1 MSYHSSFAK
10 WLINNPNFI
19 KQKIFFN
26 LEKKIYGRYSQK
38 YYPKNINTLI
48 SKYLET
54 QKNDFKVISK
64 RKNRIKYFKDPEE
77 FEKFHRL
84 ENINNFTNKNK
95 KFKYILNWYKNYLPL
110 INFNNETKYK
120 LIWESYTIS
129 YRIINTINFQKNY
142 NINLFNK
149 YIKFETQILLN
160 KLEFFH
166 KGINNHILK
175 NSQAI
180 IFVGLFLEDK
190 NLSKIGFKILYDS
203 LKILINRNGLLRESS
218 SNYQFLICNLLL
230 EISEFILNHKQK
242 PNKILLNYIAKMLN
256 ACDFFILNK
265 KMVIF
270 GDTTP
275 DKSVKDLEKNFLN
288 YKNKFP
294 KTSKLIE
301 KKTFKRNIIKNKLGE
316 FYKIKNKNIIVFF
329 KFLNQGLLDFLNHQ
343 HEDNF
348 HFNLYYNNMPVLV
361 DLNRLNYIKEDGTFS
376 KHHNS
381 VSVNNFGPLINNS
394 KKYPIKFLKS
404 KNTLKII
411 KNINIFM
418 GSNCFKFIN
427 SDFKWKRNITLSKK
441 EFQLKDVLTSEKS
454 SEKKVYLHFHPNIKF
469 LKRNN
474 NKIIFLNK
482 ELNLKIELEILNSKN
497 TKSKLKS
504 SVYSNSYGSKL
515 NTLTLVCENIHDKIF
530 TNKILLRFI
539 D

>member
-1 MSYHSSFAK
+1 MV
-10 WLINNPNFI
+10 
-19 KQKIFFN
+19 Q
-26 LEKKIYGRYSQK
+26 
-38 YYPKNINTLI
+38 
-48 SKYLET
+48 
-54 QKNDFKVISK
+54 
-64 RKNRIKYFKDPEE
+64 
-77 FEKFHRL
+77 
-84 ENINNFTNKNK
+84 
-95 KFKYILNWYKNYLPL
+95 NYLPL
-110 INFNNETKYK
+110 INFNNKTKYK

-149 YIKFETQILLN
+149 YIKFETQILLK

-175 NSQAI
+175 NSQAL
-180 IFVGLFLEDK
+180 IFVGLFLGDK

-230 EISEFILNHKQK
+230 EISEFILNHKKK

-256 ACDFFILNK
+256 ACDFFILKK

-275 DKSVKDLEKNFLN
+275 DKSVEDLEKNFLS
-288 YKNKFP
+288 YEQKFP
-294 KTSKLIE
+294 KTSTLIR
-301 KKTFKRNIIKNKLGE
+301 KKEFKKRTIKNNLGE

-329 KFLNQGLLDFLNHQ
+329 KFLKQGVLDFLNHE

-348 HFNLYYNNMPVLV
+348 HFNLYYKNIPVLV
-361 DLNRLNYIKEDGTFS
+361 DLNRLNYSKEDGTFS
-376 KHHNS
+376 KYHNS
-381 VSVNNFGPLINNS
+381 VSVNNLGPLINNS

-404 KNTLKII
+404 KNSLKII
-411 KNINIFM
+411 KNINILM
-418 GSNCFKFIN
+418 ESNCFKFIN

-441 EFQLKDVLTSEKS
+441 EIQLKDVLTSKKN

-474 NKIIFLNK
+474 NKIIFFNK
-482 ELNLKIELEILNSKN
+482 KLNLKIELEIFNSKN
-497 TKSKLKS
+497 TKSKINS
-504 SVYSNSYGSKL
+504 SVYSSSYGSKL
-515 NTLTLVCENIHDKIF
+515 NTLTLVCENIHDKTF
-530 TNKILLRFI
+530 TNNILIRFI